1 MASISAT
8 ELPKQ
13 LFINNASVDSKS
25 NKTILQNTGQG
36 CMVCSWVYVQ
46 EGLYDEFIAAC
57 RDAMEARAKEFGD
70 VNDPKTRFDP
80 LVDKLQYDQECLE
93 STVLVACFSTR
104 LLVDIKSLAWDGNAV
119 LWG

>member
-13 LFINNASVDSKS
+13 LFINNAFVDSKS
-25 NKTILQNTGQG
+25 NKTR
-36 CMVCSWVYVQ
+36 VYVQ

-70 VNDPKTRFDP
+70 VNDPKTRFGP